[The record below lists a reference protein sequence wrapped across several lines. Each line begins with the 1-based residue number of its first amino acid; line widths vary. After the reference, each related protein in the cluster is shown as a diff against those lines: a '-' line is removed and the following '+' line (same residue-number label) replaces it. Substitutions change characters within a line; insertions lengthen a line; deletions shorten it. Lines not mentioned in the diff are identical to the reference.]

1 MKLREILDTVQ
12 KIYPFDKID
21 IEYLT
26 YDPYGE
32 DTCFGYCDAKK
43 DGDTYI
49 ITPHDGDS
57 YSLDDELVKY
67 EIFTDECDDTLICVW
82 FEGEWI

>member
-12 KIYPFDKID
+12 KIYPFDEIGVN
-21 IEYLT
+21 YRT
-26 YDPYGE
+26 FDPDGE
-32 DTCFGYCDAKK
+32 DMCFGYCSAKR

-49 ITPHDGDS
+49 ITPFDGDD
-57 YSLDDELVKY
+57 YSLDDEMVKY
-67 EIFTDECDDTLICVW
+67 EIFTDECDDTEICVW

>member
-12 KIYPFDKID
+12 KIYPFDEID

-32 DTCFGYCDAKK
+32 DTCFRYCGAKK

-67 EIFTDECDDTLICVW
+67 EIFTDEDDDTLICVW